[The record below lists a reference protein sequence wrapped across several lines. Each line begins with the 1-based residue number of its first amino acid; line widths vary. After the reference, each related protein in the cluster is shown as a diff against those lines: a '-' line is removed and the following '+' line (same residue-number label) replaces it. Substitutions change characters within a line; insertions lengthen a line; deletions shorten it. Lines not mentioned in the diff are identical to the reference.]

1 MDITDLLI
9 DMDDGS
15 PKFHLLCLRAYMC
28 RRLEFLGG
36 NYSRYGKCTM
46 HNFNALKQSLI

>member
-15 PKFHLLCLRAYMC
+15 PKFRLLCLMAYMHSV
-28 RRLEFLGG
+28 RLCYLDNVTKSQPGF
-36 NYSRYGKCTM
+36 
-46 HNFNALKQSLI
+46 FNPREM